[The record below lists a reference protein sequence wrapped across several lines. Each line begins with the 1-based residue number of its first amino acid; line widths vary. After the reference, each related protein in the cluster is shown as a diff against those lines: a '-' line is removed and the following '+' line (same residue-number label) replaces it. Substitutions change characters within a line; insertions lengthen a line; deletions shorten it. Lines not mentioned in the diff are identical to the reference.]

1 MNNNGN
7 PEAVVRQFL
16 KLWSTADAEGMA
28 ELFAED
34 GVYDNVPMKR
44 PMVGRA
50 ALLQWLNAVL
60 NHITRIDVEIVN
72 ISTNGEWV
80 LCERLD
86 DHVKGDKHMKLPVM
100 NATRVVDGKI
110 VMFRDYFCRQTCV
123 EVGLIEG

>member
-1 MNNNGN
+1 MNINNG
-7 PEAVVRQFL
+7 PEGVVRQFL
-16 KLWSTADAEGMA
+16 ALWSSADAEGMA
-28 ELFAED
+28 ELFASD

-44 PMVGRA
+44 PLVGRQ

-60 NHITRIDVEIVN
+60 NHISRIDVEILN

-86 DHVKGDKHMKLPVM
+86 DHVKGDTHMRLPVM

-110 VMFRDYFCRQTCV
+110 VMFRDYFCRQTCA
-123 EVGLIEG
+123 EVGLVE